1 MKKSIVYILS
11 IICFLF
17 VGSGIVFSNNSNKE
31 TTRNLNIFNSVYKA
45 LHTNYVDSIDAENSI
60 KAAINAMLYK
70 IDPYTT
76 FYSTD
81 TEYKEDVDEEY
92 AGIGSQH
99 IMRDSNLY
107 ITYVVEGFPAQKSG
121 IKIGDQLIAINDT
134 IITKAQLDNISE
146 KIRGEKGTKV
156 KLTVKRPYST
166 DSIISFDITREIIKP
181 NTVPYYGVIRNDIG
195 YISLTSFKSD
205 SYKKVKEALIELKK
219 DPQVKSIILDL
230 RNNGGG
236 IVTSCIDILSLF
248 LPKNTEILNTRGK
261 DGVLLE
267 TYKTQYKPIDAK
279 IPLVI
284 LINNYSA
291 SASEVVAGSLQD
303 LDRAVIIGSRSFGKG
318 LVQSTIPCTY
328 ESYLKVTTAKYYL
341 PSGRLIQAIDYSHRN
356 ADGSVARTPDSLTN
370 VYKTSK
376 GREVRDGGGI
386 TADITIQPHKYSP
399 LTINAVNEYLIFDY
413 ATYFAATNPSIPS
426 PDKFEITDS
435 IFDDFKKFTHT
446 HSFKYDKVCETELN
460 SLRKTAEK
468 EGYMTDSVKAQFD
481 ILEKMLRHD
490 LDKDLEK
497 NRQEISQILSQ
508 SIVERYYHST
518 GELINALQFD
528 THIEEAAKVLHD
540 LQKYNSILNPQNSK
554 K

>member
-17 VGSGIVFSNNSNKE
+17 AGSGIVFSNNSNKE

-99 IMRDSNLY
+99 IVRDSNLY

-134 IITKAQLDNISE
+134 IITKTQLDNISD
-146 KIRGEKGTKV
+146 KIRGKKDTKV

-195 YISLTSFKSD
+195 YISLTSFKAD
-205 SYKKVKEALIELKK
+205 SYKKVKEALIDLKK

-318 LVQSTIPCTY
+318 LVQSTIPCAY
-328 ESYLKVTTAKYYL
+328 DSYLKVTTAKYYL

-386 TADITIQPHKYSP
+386 TPDITIQPHKYSP